1 MSANDAKR
9 TSPSIRLTGLMKRRP
24 RLFRLN
30 VRSLDDLAPLLGLI
44 RDKFFKVGGRTTGH
58 NAPLLCKPRLHIGRR
73 ESCIDFLVEPRDD
86 LEFSWARQDQSSN
99 SHRNPTQNRLP
110 SGHPAIPG
118 SASYQSPPV
127 LAAYQLGYIA

>member
-73 ESCIDFLVEPRDD
+73 ESCIDFLVEPRDAFPRSF
-86 LEFSWARQDQSSN
+86 LGRAET
-99 SHRNPTQNRLP
+99 NPVIRIVTR
-110 SGHPAIPG
+110 HK
-118 SASYQSPPV
+118 
-127 LAAYQLGYIA
+127 

>member
-1 MSANDAKR
+1 MSESFLLTTLQCLFPMSANDAKR

-58 NAPLLCKPRLHIGRR
+58 NAPCCANRDCISGVARAALISLLSLVTISPGVFLGAPR
-73 ESCIDFLVEPRDD
+73 PN
-86 LEFSWARQDQSSN
+86 Q
-99 SHRNPTQNRLP
+99 
-110 SGHPAIPG
+110 
-118 SASYQSPPV
+118 
-127 LAAYQLGYIA
+127 